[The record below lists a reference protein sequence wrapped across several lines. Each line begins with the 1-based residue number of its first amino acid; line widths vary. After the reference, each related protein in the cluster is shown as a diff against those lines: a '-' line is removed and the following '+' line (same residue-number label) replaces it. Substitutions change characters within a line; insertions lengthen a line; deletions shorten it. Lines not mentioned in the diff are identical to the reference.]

1 MASQQQNKPVDN
13 MLDFVFD
20 LPSTSL
26 IMVTTEED
34 IQRMKTSLMKATL
47 IGIDTETKPTF
58 VPKAQL
64 VGGPNL
70 TALIQI
76 AVRCP
81 KSIEEVFVVDMIHIS
96 RNSRLLILLD
106 YALQQGLLE
115 NQCFKLGQGLT
126 NDLRELAKSYPTV
139 KAFRLTSCVLETHDL
154 IKYLKPVLTNPISL
168 KNLVKEFLHLNLS
181 KSQQMSN
188 WAKRPLTSS
197 QLHYA
202 ACDALVLLRLY
213 DAIYCE
219 IEDKLSA
226 AGDSSAAESDS
237 AISDTASETHNSGE
251 DNESNRSVSPTASST
266 STNATVKETLMTLSR
281 TVDFI
286 GQDFSHKASNNKGKG
301 QKGLYGHKQ
310 DTAARFPESSLLNN
324 SVLRG
329 WQSQSAKQWLKQQ
342 TSAAPGTSISHS
354 TNNNAGPGKRSAE
367 GSPREPTKRP
377 RRNSFGSNSGAARD
391 AAEEEDVRIPL
402 PKGTGRHVVFSPPN
416 V

>member
-1 MASQQQNKPVDN
+1 
-13 MLDFVFD
+13 MLNFVFD

-26 IMVTTEED
+26 IVVTTEDD
-34 IQRMKTSLMKATL
+34 IQRMKISLTKATL

-58 VPKAQL
+58 VPKHQL

-81 KSIEEVFVVDMIHIS
+81 KSIEEVFLVDMLHIS
-96 RNSRLLILLD
+96 KNSRLLNVLD
-106 YALQQGLLE
+106 SALQQGLLE

-126 NDLRELAKSYPTV
+126 NDLRELAQSYPTV

-154 IKYLKPVLTNPISL
+154 MKYLKPVLTNPISL

-188 WAKRPLTSS
+188 WAKRPLTRE

-219 IEDKLSA
+219 IEDKLSV
-226 AGDSSAAESDS
+226 AGDSSSAESDF
-237 AISDTASETHNSGE
+237 AVSDTASETVEGG
-251 DNESNRSVSPTASST
+251 DNESSRSASPTTSAT
-266 STNATVKETLMTLSR
+266 STNATVKETLMSLSR
-281 TVDFI
+281 TVDYI
-286 GQDFSHKASNNKGKG
+286 GKDFTRNDSNNKGKG

-310 DTAARFPESSLLNN
+310 DTAMRFPESSLLNN
-324 SVLRG
+324 SLLRG

-342 TSAAPGTSISHS
+342 TSTAPSAASTSTSHAS
-354 TNNNAGPGKRSAE
+354 NSGPGKRSAE
-367 GSPREPTKRP
+367 SSPREQHNKRP
-377 RRNSFGSNSGAARD
+377 RRNSFGSNSGSARHAAD
-391 AAEEEDVRIPL
+391 EEEDVRIPL
-402 PKGTGRHVVFSPPN
+402 PKGTGRHVIFTPPS